1 MIDILAKAHGVP
13 YENIAMVGDRLYT
26 DVKTGVNAG
35 VTSILVM
42 SGETDED
49 ILKASDVEPTYIF
62 DSVKNILEE
71 IK

>member
-1 MIDILAKAHGVP
+1 MLKGILERHGLKP
-13 YENIAMVGDRLYT
+13 EEIAMVGDRLYT

-42 SGETDED
+42 SGETDEA

>member
-1 MIDILAKAHGVP
+1 
-13 YENIAMVGDRLYT
+13 MVGDRLYT

-42 SGETDED
+42 SGETDEA